1 MSVAVISKQR
11 PPDNSLAVLLEEM
24 RDARGAVED
33 FASNIRR
40 QAELLM
46 GAFRQL
52 ERILMQFISQPPAE
66 RS

>member
-1 MSVAVISKQR
+1 MSVTVIPKQH

-24 RDARGAVED
+24 RDARWAVED
-33 FASNIRR
+33 FASNMRR
-40 QAELLM
+40 QADLLM
-46 GAFRQL
+46 RAFRQL